1 MKVLDPKNSKIINGI
16 KVIYD
21 PSLDDLPIP
30 RAALEKT
37 ERARAFLKKHPIPE
51 HLLRK

>member
-1 MKVLDPKNSKIINGI
+1 MKVSEKKTIDIKDI

-21 PSLDDLPIP
+21 PSLDNFPTPAI
-30 RAALEKT
+30 ALRKAEEAK
-37 ERARAFLKKHPIPE
+37 EFLKKHPIPE